1 VRIFGQL
8 NRPRKLE
15 PYQAF
20 VIGPNQLAI
29 AVHVIAANY
38 DDMALE
44 KAMQLQRQHRIEL
57 WCGSR
62 KVGDVPATT

>member
-1 VRIFGQL
+1 MTIWHW
-8 NRPRKLE
+8 K
-15 PYQAF
+15 
-20 VIGPNQLAI
+20 
-29 AVHVIAANY
+29 
-38 DDMALE
+38 